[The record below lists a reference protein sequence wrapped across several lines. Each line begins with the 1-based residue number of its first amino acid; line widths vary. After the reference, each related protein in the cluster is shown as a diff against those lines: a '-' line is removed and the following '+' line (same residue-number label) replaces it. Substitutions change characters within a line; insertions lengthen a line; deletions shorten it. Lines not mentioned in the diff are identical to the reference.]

1 MPTIVDMKI
10 NLRTKYIV
18 AEVVLFTAL
27 WIIITQIY
35 YHIAILG
42 FTDVIKETEFWKQFG
57 HMYGIDD
64 IVLSGFIFG
73 VIFSLINI
81 LFDRSRLRRLSI
93 GKIIIIKSLLYFL
106 ANTISDG
113 IVLISNIGLQ
123 PDIFTAAAMAPARD
137 LIPTGFILA
146 TAAYYI
152 FFIVLLNFF
161 YQLHK
166 KIGARVLLNSV
177 LGKYHKPRDEKLI
190 FLFLDLKDSTRIAET
205 LEHKKYSLFIKDCFA
220 LLTEPIYRNHAEVY
234 QYVGDEAVLIWPK
247 KKGVKNLHCLRL
259 FFDFKRAL
267 EQKRDYFGKEYGHFP
282 SFKAGVDY
290 GEVTVTEV
298 GEIRRD
304 LAYHGD
310 VLNTASRLEKLCKH
324 VGKDLLITGYL
335 SDELPPLNGY
345 IREYVDEFRL
355 EGKDNW
361 IKVYSID
368 EGPGS

>member
-1 MPTIVDMKI
+1 MMKI
-10 NLRTKYIV
+10 NLRTKYIIG
-18 AEVVLFTAL
+18 EVLLFTAL

-35 YHIAILG
+35 FHIAIQG
-42 FTDVIKETEFWKQFG
+42 FADVIHETEFWKQFG
-57 HMYGIDD
+57 HIYGIED
-64 IVLSGFIFG
+64 IILSGFIFG

-81 LFDRSRLRRLSI
+81 LFDRTRLRRLSI
-93 GKIIIIKSLLYFL
+93 GKIIVIKSLLYFL

-123 PDIFTAAAMAPARD
+123 PDIFTLAATAPASNI
-137 LIPTGFILA
+137 IPVGFILA

-177 LGKYHKPRDEKLI
+177 LGKYHQPRDEKLI
-190 FLFLDLKDSTRIAET
+190 FLFLDLKDSTHIAET

-220 LLTEPIYRNHAEVY
+220 LLTGPIYRNHAEVY
-234 QYVGDEAVLIWPK
+234 QYVGDEAVLIWPG
-247 KKGVKNLHCLRL
+247 KKGLKNLHCLRL
-259 FFDFKRAL
+259 FFDFRRAL
-267 EQKRDYFGKEYGHFP
+267 EQKRDYFVKKYGHFP
-282 SFKAGVDY
+282 RFKAGVDY

-310 VLNTASRLEKLCKH
+310 VLNTAARLEKLCKH
-324 VGKDLLITGYL
+324 VGKDLLITSYL
-335 SDELPPLNGY
+335 NDELPNLNGY
-345 IREYVDEFRL
+345 NREFVNEFRL
-355 EGKDNW
+355 EGKGNR
-361 IKVYSID
+361 IKVYAIEEMQTPD
-368 EGPGS
+368 